1 MVYNTINIQELYD
14 INDVQLKNGDIIDI
28 HQTVNGQ
35 SKFVVFISSD
45 IINARYYEINMFY
58 EYSILGL
65 LEYERYDKE
74 IEIIGNVSNN
84 KKYWNDLLKDMIKNK
99 ISLIDVVWPKDF
111 LNGNILKSTKSL
123 VKFNL

>member
-74 IEIIGNVSNN
+74 IEIIGNISNN

-111 LNGNILKSTKSL
+111 LNENILKSTKSL